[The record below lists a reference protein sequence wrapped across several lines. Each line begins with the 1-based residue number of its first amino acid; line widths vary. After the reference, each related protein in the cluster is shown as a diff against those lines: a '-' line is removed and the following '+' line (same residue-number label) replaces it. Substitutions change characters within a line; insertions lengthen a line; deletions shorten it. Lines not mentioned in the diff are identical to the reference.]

1 MVEFTPVGD
10 NLYRRGFAGDTLN
23 TCWRVAQLLGDR
35 SRVAFLRRV
44 GVDPYSSQFL
54 EFVDSIGLDSSM
66 ISRDASRTIGLYV
79 IGLTG
84 AERCFTHWRAPSNRT
99 NVAERT
105 FKIVRRPSD
114 GLKYGL
120 SNQGAL

>member
-10 NLYRRGFAGDTLN
+10 NLYRRGFAGDTLD
-23 TCWRVAQLLGDR
+23 TCWRVAQLRRDR
-35 SRVAFLRRV
+35 SRVAFPRRV

-54 EFVDSIGLDSSM
+54 EFVDSSGLDSSM

-99 NVAERT
+99 MS
-105 FKIVRRPSD
+105 PSARSRSCAAR
-114 GLKYGL
+114 LT
-120 SNQGAL
+120 A